1 MSPVVRSPPRQGHSG
16 PEHGTA
22 HAGGAGVRPCAEGKL
37 AGEGSRRPAPGTR
50 LSRAG
55 LSLPVHEA
63 RRRGGI
69 RIPRVKGGVHT
80 PRRVKRFFSFLKKF
94 FLWRHWLTKSSE
106 FPVYTRTAR
115 HISHAVCVHLAQFDS
130 CPAPHT

>member
-1 MSPVVRSPPRQGHSG
+1 MSPVVRSLPRQGHSG

-22 HAGGAGVRPCAEGKL
+22 HAGGAGVRPRGRQ
-37 AGEGSRRPAPGTR
+37 AGRGVGAQLLEPASPGRGCPCRSARP
-50 LSRAG
+50 
-55 LSLPVHEA
+55 
-63 RRRGGI
+63 RRGRI